1 MKKQKKKRTPRPLEK
16 IELEPGEVLAG
27 KYEVIDSLGGGWEGV
42 VYRLRELR
50 TDVERAGKLFFPQRN
65 ERNRTAIFYAKKLH
79 KLRHCPILIQYH
91 TQEIIEYER
100 QPVTLLVSEYV
111 EGELLS
117 TFVKRQPGHRLT
129 VFEGLHV
136 LHTLA
141 AGMESVHHA
150 REYHGD
156 LHMENVI
163 IRRRGVGFE
172 IKLLDLYRW
181 QMSRNVNI
189 RDDVVDL
196 IRIFYDAIGGT
207 RMYLRHPP
215 VVKDICRGLKRS
227 LILER
232 FRTAG
237 QLRDYL
243 ENLEWD
249 Y

>member
-1 MKKQKKKRTPRPLEK
+1 MKKKPKKKVIHEF
-16 IELEPGEVLAG
+16 EFEAGEVLAD
-27 KYEVIDSLGGGWEGV
+27 KYEVIDQLGSGWEGQ
-42 VYRLRELR
+42 VYRLRELA
-50 TDVERAGKLFFPQRN
+50 TGVERAGKLFFPHRN
-65 ERNRTAIFYAKKLH
+65 EKNKTAIFYAKKLH

-91 TQEIIEYER
+91 TQETIRYER
-100 QPVTLLVSEYV
+100 QDVTLLVSEYV

-117 TFVKRQPGHRLT
+117 GFVARQPGQRLSF
-129 VFEGLHV
+129 FEGLHLLYV
-136 LHTLA
+136 LA

-156 LHMENVI
+156 LHTDNVI
-163 IRRRGVGFE
+163 LRRRGVSFE
-172 IKLLDLYRW
+172 VKLLDLYRW
-181 QMSRNVNI
+181 QMNRHVNI
-189 RDDVVDL
+189 ADDVVDL
-196 IRIFYDAIGGT
+196 IRIFHESIGGA

-237 QLRDYL
+237 HLRDYL